1 MKQQDVGFALRK
13 FFLTAQKAAQFIP
26 VFFSEKREIFR
37 EQGRAVPL
45 LQNARRD
52 EKNAG
57 KAREQKPVC
66 RRKRKKKRMVF
77 VRNGKTGRSKRK
89 EGSNITKIGGETL
102 QTGKKQEGLLPF
114 LFAILFSKGGD
125 GLCDGSDIDVVVL
138 FKFFLFQKAFEILDG
153 HHDVFLTHVAEV
165 HRDLRF
171 GADDYD
177 SGVNLQVVHLFLGH
191 QAAEKVDLFV
201 HFQHRVVKADLAVV
215 VSIHKAPARLLEV
228 AVKITLALQSGNKQQ
243 SEEAD
248 QHKVDGLGLSVELK
262 LYIFQ
267 HLVVAGDCIAVQDGF
282 DCLFAVIA
290 FRKQHGL
297 AQIPQQDNGKRH
309 KDDGDDSKDGGF
321 HKTVFPSFQNYRY
334 RPVDIKIKVL

>member
-1 MKQQDVGFALRK
+1 M
-13 FFLTAQKAAQFIP
+13 
-26 VFFSEKREIFR
+26 
-37 EQGRAVPL
+37 
-45 LQNARRD
+45 
-52 EKNAG
+52 
-57 KAREQKPVC
+57 
-66 RRKRKKKRMVF
+66 
-77 VRNGKTGRSKRK
+77 
-89 EGSNITKIGGETL
+89 
-102 QTGKKQEGLLPF
+102 
-114 LFAILFSKGGD
+114 
-125 GLCDGSDIDVVVL
+125 
-138 FKFFLFQKAFEILDG
+138 
-153 HHDVFLTHVAEV
+153 
-165 HRDLRF
+165 
-171 GADDYD
+171 
-177 SGVNLQVVHLFLGH
+177 
-191 QAAEKVDLFV
+191 
-201 HFQHRVVKADLAVV
+201 